1 MLAEKLNK
9 LKEKIV
15 EQGNLVESMIE
26 KSIRG
31 LLTRDK
37 ALLIDVLQVDEP
49 RANEMEIEIDEMCV
63 NLIARFHPEAKDLR
77 TIIMIL
83 KMNNDLERIGDMAV
97 NISESALFLIERP
110 QVKPLIDLPKMA
122 EETIQMLKDS
132 IDSFIKGDSNLA
144 KNVCERDD
152 IVDAYRDQ
160 ILRELITYMISDP
173 TTIERAIHIERI
185 SRNLE
190 RIADLATNIGEDV
203 VYIVEG
209 KVIKHGR
216 YKETEQE
223 GGV

>member
-1 MLAEKLNK
+1 LLNK
-9 LKEKIV
+9 DKKLLLEI
-15 EQGNLVESMIE
+15 IE
-26 KSIRG
+26 
-31 LLTRDK
+31 
-37 ALLIDVLQVDEP
+37 VDEP
-49 RANEMEIEIDEMCV
+49 QTNDAEIEIDEMCI
-63 NLIARFHPEAKDLR
+63 NLIARFQPEAKDLR
-77 TIIMIL
+77 TIMMIL

-122 EETIQMLKDS
+122 EETIQMLRDS
-132 IDSFIKGDSNLA
+132 IDSFIKGDSKLA
-144 KNVCERDD
+144 QSVCERDD

-209 KVIKHGR
+209 RVIKHGR
-216 YKETEQE
+216 YKKQE
-223 GGV
+223 GA

>member
-1 MLAEKLNK
+1 MFYEKLNR
-9 LKEKIV
+9 LKEKII

-31 LLTRDK
+31 LLNKDK
-37 ALLIDVLQVDEP
+37 ALLLEVLQVDEP
-49 RANEMEIEIDEMCV
+49 RTNEMEIEIDEMCI
-63 NLIARFHPEAKDLR
+63 NLIARFQPEARDLR

-97 NISESALFLIERP
+97 NISESALYLIERP
-110 QVKPLIDLPKMA
+110 QVKPMIDLPKMA
-122 EETIQMLKDS
+122 EETIQMLKDG
-132 IDSFIKGDSNLA
+132 IDSFIRSDAKLA
-144 KNVCERDD
+144 KSVCERDD

-209 KVIKHGR
+209 KIIKHGR
-216 YKETEQE
+216 YKEST
-223 GGV
+223 GSA

>member
-1 MLAEKLNK
+1 MFYEKLNR
-9 LKEKIV
+9 LKEKII

-31 LLTRDK
+31 LLNKDK
-37 ALLIDVLQVDEP
+37 ALLLEVLQVDEP
-49 RANEMEIEIDEMCV
+49 RTNEMEIEIDEMCIS
-63 NLIARFHPEAKDLR
+63 LIARFQPEARDLR

-97 NISESALFLIERP
+97 NISESALYLIERP
-110 QVKPLIDLPKMA
+110 QVKPMIDLPKMA
-122 EETIQMLKDS
+122 EETIQMLKDG
-132 IDSFIKGDSNLA
+132 IDSFIKSDAKLA
-144 KNVCERDD
+144 KSVCERDD

-209 KVIKHGR
+209 KIIKHGR
-216 YKETEQE
+216 YKEST
-223 GGV
+223 GSA

>member
-1 MLAEKLNK
+1 MFYEKLNR
-9 LKEKIV
+9 LKEKII

-31 LLTRDK
+31 LLNKDK
-37 ALLIDVLQVDEP
+37 ALLLEVLQVDEP
-49 RANEMEIEIDEMCV
+49 KANEMEIEIDEMCI
-63 NLIARFHPEAKDLR
+63 NLIARFQPEARDLR

-97 NISESALFLIERP
+97 NISESALYLIERP

-122 EETIQMLKDS
+122 NETIQMLKDG
-132 IDSFIKGDSNLA
+132 IDSFIKSDAKLA
-144 KNVCERDD
+144 KSVCERDD
-152 IVDAYRDQ
+152 IVDSYRDQ

-209 KVIKHGR
+209 KIIKHGR
-216 YKETEQE
+216 YKESA
-223 GGV
+223 GSA

>member
-1 MLAEKLNK
+1 MFYEKLNR
-9 LKEKIV
+9 LKEKII

-31 LLTRDK
+31 LLNKDK
-37 ALLIDVLQVDEP
+37 ALLLEVLQVDEP
-49 RANEMEIEIDEMCV
+49 RTNEMEIEIDEMCI
-63 NLIARFHPEAKDLR
+63 NLIARFQPEARDLR

-97 NISESALFLIERP
+97 NISESALYLIERP
-110 QVKPLIDLPKMA
+110 QVKPMIDLPKMA
-122 EETIQMLKDS
+122 EETIQMLKDG
-132 IDSFIKGDSNLA
+132 IDSFIKSDAKLA
-144 KNVCERDD
+144 KSVCERDD

-173 TTIERAIHIERI
+173 TTIERAIHIDRI

-209 KVIKHGR
+209 KIIKHGR
-216 YKETEQE
+216 YKEST
-223 GGV
+223 GSA